1 MTTLLN
7 LELCVCVLWK
17 RIEDEEDTLKLGV
30 SNLWGLSLS
39 RQERKHVLQG
49 TLTNPESKERSS
61 FRGFVFTS
69 VDARTEEWIGL
80 G

>member
-17 RIEDEEDTLKLGV
+17 RIEDEEDTLKL
-30 SNLWGLSLS
+30 
-39 RQERKHVLQG
+39 ERKHVLQG